1 MSLGSKI
8 YEMRRL
14 RNMTQE
20 NLADALGVTRQSVS
34 RWEQDIVY
42 PDLEKIVK
50 LSNILEV
57 SCDYLLKDEELVEKK
72 TSKSSRL
79 LESIIG
85 KRVRLE
91 FYDEAPSLQF
101 YVVKNICIIKEIE
114 DNMVKVELTI
124 VKKKEKEV
132 KEFIFPL
139 DTIESFIIMED

>member
-57 SCDYLLKDEELVEKK
+57 SCDYLLKDEEIVEKK
-72 TSKSSRL
+72 DSASSRL
-79 LESIIG
+79 LNSIIG

-91 FYDEAPSLQF
+91 FYDDAPSLQF
-101 YVVKNICIIKEIE
+101 YVIKNICVIKEIE
-114 DNMVKVELTI
+114 DNMVKAELTI
-124 VKKKEKEV
+124 VKKKGNEI
-132 KEFIFPL
+132 KEFIFPI
-139 DTIESFIIMED
+139 DTIESFIILED

>member
-1 MSLGSKI
+1 M
-8 YEMRRL
+8 
-14 RNMTQE
+14 
-20 NLADALGVTRQSVS
+20 
-34 RWEQDIVY
+34 Y

-79 LESIIG
+79 LEAIIG

-101 YVVKNICIIKEIE
+101 YVVKNVCIIKEIE

>member
-57 SCDYLLKDEELVEKK
+57 SCDYLLKDEELALKK

-91 FYDEAPSLQF
+91 FYDDAPSLQF
-101 YVVKNICIIKEIE
+101 YVTKNICIIKGIE
-114 DNMVKVELTI
+114 DDMVKVELTI
-124 VKKKEKEV
+124 IKKKQNEV

-139 DTIESFIIMED
+139 DTVESFIIMEE